1 VLPARARCGNQPI
14 HRAST
19 PFAPHTEKHPM
30 FRTLKDLFDSFTQ
43 PSTTQSPAARA
54 HAVQLAAAVLLV
66 EVVRF
71 DAAMVTALRSK
82 FALSDDELE
91 RLLEL
96 AVNTSRSAY
105 DYQRFTGSLNDHFT
119 QPQKVQLVEAMWQVA
134 YADSRLDENE
144 MHTISKVAG
153 LLHVTHGE
161 YIAAKL
167 RAKEAAQPFQAL
179 R

>member
-1 VLPARARCGNQPI
+1 
-14 HRAST
+14 
-19 PFAPHTEKHPM
+19 M

-71 DAAMVTALRSK
+71 DAAMDDAERAAMVTALRSK

-96 AVNTSRSAY
+96 AVTTSQTAY
-105 DYQRFTGSLNDHFT
+105 DYQRFTSSLNDHFT
-119 QPQKVQLVEAMWQVA
+119 QDQKVQLVEAMWQVA
-134 YADSRLDENE
+134 YADAHIDANEN
-144 MHTISKVAG
+144 HTISKVAG

-161 YIAAKL
+161 YIAAKM
-167 RAKEAAQPFQAL
+167 RAKEAAQPFQAP